1 LLKTRE
7 LVESIF
13 NRKIGHQ
20 VEVRGCHPTVKNSG
34 PELFLSKESSETKM
48 DKGLK
53 ERRSSGMPKLRPCSK
68 EGLKAWHYYWCYGV
82 LTNKGLS
89 LLPSKKAQKAAERV
103 RYKYLYTTNGQKLV
117 STVVELGKGWKKLS
131 RRATLKEDQ
140 QPQLTW
146 TPRISV
152 T

>member
-1 LLKTRE
+1 
-7 LVESIF
+7 
-13 NRKIGHQ
+13 
-20 VEVRGCHPTVKNSG
+20 
-34 PELFLSKESSETKM
+34 
-48 DKGLK
+48 
-53 ERRSSGMPKLRPCSK
+53 
-68 EGLKAWHYYWCYGV
+68 V